1 LTEPFRLVMIEAMA
15 CGMPVLAFRSG
26 SVPEIVEDGL
36 TERIVSSSDEAIQAI
51 PELLALDRKAI
62 RARFEER
69 FSSQRMASDYVKIYH
84 TILRKRVAPQIH
96 VPARAAHPADAGRTH
111 CCLAGRSTLKPS
123 RGQAVEVSRKAR
135 CRWRLRRPG
144 CRSPRKQWSA
154 TRQGRTAS
162 SPRTQT
168 DPTK

>member
-69 FSSQRMASDYVKIYH
+69 FSSQRMASDYVNF
-84 TILRKRVAPQIH
+84 TIRSYASALHRKFICLPVRLIRRTPG
-96 VPARAAHPADAGRTH
+96 VPIAASPAEAH
-111 CCLAGRSTLKPS
+111 
-123 RGQAVEVSRKAR
+123 
-135 CRWRLRRPG
+135 
-144 CRSPRKQWSA
+144 
-154 TRQGRTAS
+154 
-162 SPRTQT
+162 
-168 DPTK
+168 